1 MLSNNSSVQNFLQN
15 IDEEMIKVEKKE
27 QIEPNPNKEILKF
40 KKNLI
45 NDTWRSHAMG
55 SDTNIESYDINSEM
69 RIF

>member
-1 MLSNNSSVQNFLQN
+1 
-15 IDEEMIKVEKKE
+15 MIKVEKKE

-45 NDTWRSHAMG
+45 NDTWRSHATG